1 MKAVIE
7 FDYSDYAV
15 IDDTAVFSL
24 VIYNEAEEKV
34 LDEEIGVLKIP
45 KGIIEYIGEED
56 MKWNGVFDALCK
68 AKTKLNYYWEE

>member
-15 IDDTAVFSL
+15 IDDTVVFSL
-24 VIYNEAEEKV
+24 VIYSEAGEKV
-34 LDEEIGVLKIP
+34 LDEEIGELKIP
-45 KGIIEYIGEED
+45 KKIIEYVGKED

-68 AKTKLNYYWEE
+68 AKTKLKYYWEE